1 MLIRADIP
9 IFKLKNREFT
19 DFLEKYTG
27 QQIPDESTIQK
38 NYVSIIYEETLK
50 SIRQFI
56 QYGFQLMNRQ
66 MQRAGILVM

>member
-1 MLIRADIP
+1 VTEKYHFEII
-9 IFKLKNREFT
+9 FT

-27 QQIPDESTIQK
+27 QQIPDESSIRK

-56 QYGFQLMNRQ
+56 QDGSIWVSIDESTNAEGRYLYW
-66 MQRAGILVM
+66 